1 MRALAI
7 GAVVLGLI
15 VSPTMARAG
24 GPGDKDSANKA
35 GATNGESAANAT
47 PAGAPA
53 PAATADPAAKAAPST
68 MEVESELHQM
78 RDLLEAQAKQLQE
91 QQQKM
96 NQLEE
101 QLKASASARESLAAA
116 PASAA
121 TPTASASI
129 ATPSSLS
136 LNVAGPATTANS
148 AQGKSAEEKLSDLAY
163 GKVKIGAT
171 FYGNFTH
178 YTDTGYAPAFQD
190 SPTTQLGPGNSG
202 LNTFEPT
209 RTYINLFYTPND
221 HVTLRVTPDIYRV
234 ADGSFSFRLKYAFV
248 DFQQYFGDGAFK
260 KDKLTFGQTQQPL
273 TDWEEGLS
281 GYRYAY
287 LTPWNYLS
295 LSSTYFGARLH
306 GPIEFNGKEYLDYD
320 LGVFNTASFHAVE
333 TNDKKQVMGRL
344 SWYPFGTT
352 ADRTGLGLTF
362 FEDYGYNTKLP
373 SQVSTPLN
381 RLSALVHYQT
391 HDKAYQ
397 IAFEYQLGK
406 NALSTGQLFGGA
418 APAAGTPF
426 ATLAGTV
433 LSGTHT
439 RQQGFDFF
447 GHARLGHTP
456 FSLWGLYQYFQ
467 ANTNFGA
474 GNPLD
479 FAHTV
484 GGISYKVTDH
494 FDFAFGDQ
502 NFHWVN
508 PNTGTP
514 HGPDTNGIVIWT
526 EFNY

>member
-1 MRALAI
+1 MRALATC
-7 GAVVLGLI
+7 AVVLGLI
-15 VSPTMARAG
+15 LSPAIATAG
-24 GPGDKDSANKA
+24 GPGAKDSANKA
-35 GATNGESAANAT
+35 GATNGDSAANAT
-47 PAGAPA
+47 PAAPAPA
-53 PAATADPAAKAAPST
+53 PAATADAAAKAAPSS
-68 MEVESELHQM
+68 MEVESELRQM

-91 QQQKM
+91 QQQRM

-101 QLKASASARESLAAA
+101 QLKASGSVRESLAAA
-116 PASAA
+116 PS
-121 TPTASASI
+121 PS
-129 ATPSSLS
+129 ATPSISS
-136 LNVAGPATTANS
+136 SIDATPAAGTA
-148 AQGKSAEEKLSDLAY
+148 KSPQAKAEEKLSDLAY

-221 HVTLRVTPDIYRV
+221 HVTLRITPDIYRV
-234 ADGSFSFRLKYAFV
+234 SDGSFSFRLKYAFV
-248 DFQQYFGDGAFK
+248 DLQQFFGDGAFK
-260 KDKLTFGQTQQPL
+260 KTKLTFGQTQQPL
-273 TDWEEGLS
+273 TDWEEALS

-287 LTPWNYLS
+287 LMPWNYLS
-295 LSSTYFGARLH
+295 LSSTYFGAKLH

-333 TNDKKQVMGRL
+333 TNDKKQFMGRL
-344 SWYPFGTT
+344 TWYPFGTT
-352 ADRTGLGLTF
+352 ADRTGFGLTL
-362 FEDYGYNTKLP
+362 FENYGYNTKLP

-397 IAFEYQLGK
+397 IAFEYQLGR
-406 NALSTGQLFGGA
+406 NALSTGQIFGGA

-433 LSGTHT
+433 LAGTHT

-447 GHARLGHTP
+447 GHARLGHSP

-467 ANTNFGA
+467 PNTNFGA

-494 FDFAFGDQ
+494 FDFALGDQ